1 MKKAIKYLCTLEGLL
16 VYIIFS
22 NYYQLKNF
30 SFTFF
35 ECIKSFQSLTKTY
48 YLIYCAPELYW
59 WIWIRN
65 FQIYKKR
72 NFTEYITNHVYFGE
86 RQCQLTLL
94 IISKPSSSNHT
105 RMRTNCL
112 ARITT
117 YNMVHIIRSNSSPS
131 HPICPAKD
139 TPASLQNTSPTAA
152 ALNLRRNSI
161 SSISEECSATSS
173 ALRVT
178 PTTTLVLLVLE

>member
-35 ECIKSFQSLTKTY
+35 ECIKSFQSLTKT

-94 IISKPSSSNHT
+94 IISKPSSSNV
-105 RMRTNCL
+105 
-112 ARITT
+112 
-117 YNMVHIIRSNSSPS
+117 YFV
-131 HPICPAKD
+131 
-139 TPASLQNTSPTAA
+139 SLQSTFCLTHIKRVMATTASFFTVGHIESPWTQMTRRVKKYKFSLLSLTKHFLQGNCTTVTAI
-152 ALNLRRNSI
+152 LPI
-161 SSISEECSATSS
+161 FGF
-173 ALRVT
+173 
-178 PTTTLVLLVLE
+178 

>member
-48 YLIYCAPELYW
+48 VPNLLCTWTLYW

-72 NFTEYITNHVYFGE
+72 NFTEYFTNMFILESGNVSWRCWLLASQVAVMCTSLVCSRLFVWHISNVMATTASFFTVGHIESPLTQMMRRVKKYKSSLLSLTEHFLQGNCTTVTVILPIFGF
-86 RQCQLTLL
+86 
-94 IISKPSSSNHT
+94 
-105 RMRTNCL
+105 
-112 ARITT
+112 
-117 YNMVHIIRSNSSPS
+117 
-131 HPICPAKD
+131 
-139 TPASLQNTSPTAA
+139 
-152 ALNLRRNSI
+152 
-161 SSISEECSATSS
+161 
-173 ALRVT
+173 
-178 PTTTLVLLVLE
+178 